1 MDFPILDLMDQDGC
15 YHKLLDLLHP
25 GGLVSREGDR
35 GEGQRARVE
44 RDQVVAW

>member
-25 GGLVSREGDR
+25 GGLVCPRCAARPTR
-35 GEGQRARVE
+35 GEKAYH
-44 RDQVVAW
+44 

>member
-25 GGLVSREGDR
+25 GGRVCPAKGM
-35 GEGQRARVE
+35 GRA
-44 RDQVVAW
+44 